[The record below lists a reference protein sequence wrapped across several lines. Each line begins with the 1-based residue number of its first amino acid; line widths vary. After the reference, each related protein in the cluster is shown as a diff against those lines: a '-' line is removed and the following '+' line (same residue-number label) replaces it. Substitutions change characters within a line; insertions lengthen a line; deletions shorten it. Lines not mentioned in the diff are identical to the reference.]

1 MALNLILLYL
11 LFHKNL
17 QGIFVQSIRSDLIV
31 EDLQAIKPKLS
42 LRRGECR
49 WSLEFPSIKNEP
61 LLYCDRFLTG
71 GSFFGNFLGW
81 YLEVC
86 LFLFIFRGEVLMML
100 GSLLDGSVRK
110 CNWCSLHQCWEGLSS
125 SICEKIPL

>member
-1 MALNLILLYL
+1 MMVLNLILLYL

-17 QGIFVQSIRSDLIV
+17 QDFFVQSIRSDLIV

-49 WSLEFPSIKNEP
+49 WSLEFSSIKNEP

-86 LFLFIFRGEVLMML
+86 RFLFISLGEVFI
-100 GSLLDGSVRK
+100 DAWISVRR
-110 CNWCSLHQCWEGLSS
+110 
-125 SICEKIPL
+125 